1 MNAVK
6 KFIDYYNR
14 EINQQNSKQL
24 IVTILCGT
32 VGILWPLGGLLIF
45 LISLFTKDKFY
56 GRLALVSGIVALLC
70 KILSMLVQTR

>member
-1 MNAVK
+1 MNVVK
-6 KFIDYYNR
+6 KIIDYYNR

-24 IVTILCGT
+24 VVTVLCGT
-32 VGILWPLGGLLIF
+32 VGILWPLGGFLIF

-70 KILSMLVQTR
+70 KILSMLVQIR